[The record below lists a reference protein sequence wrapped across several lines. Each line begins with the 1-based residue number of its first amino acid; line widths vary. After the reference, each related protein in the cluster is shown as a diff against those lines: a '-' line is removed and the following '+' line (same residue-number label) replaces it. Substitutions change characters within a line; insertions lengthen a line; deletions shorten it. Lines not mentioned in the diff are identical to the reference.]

1 MMSKVLASA
10 ERTIPAPAAAV
21 YALLADYR
29 EGHPS
34 ILPPAFSNFSVLD
47 GGTGAGTRI
56 RFTLTVGGRAQEA
69 EGIVAE
75 PEPGRVLTETY
86 AGNGSVTTF
95 TVDPVGNDSLLRI
108 ETAWESRPGLAGL
121 FERFIV
127 PRVLRRLYREEL
139 DHIQL
144 WAERRTD

>member
-21 YALLADYR
+21 YTLLADYR